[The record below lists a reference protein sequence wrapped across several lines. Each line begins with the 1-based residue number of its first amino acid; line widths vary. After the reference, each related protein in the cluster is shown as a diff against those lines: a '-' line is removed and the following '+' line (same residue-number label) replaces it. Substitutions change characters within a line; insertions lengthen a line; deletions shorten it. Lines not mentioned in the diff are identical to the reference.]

1 MDNRRGL
8 SENKAPLFDMA
19 GIKVRTKTN
28 NSSRLFGEMFGA
40 FVKLSSSIELHNEEG
55 TKKKPN
61 AIYIWIERH
70 FDQGSRKDAY

>member
-19 GIKVRTKTN
+19 GIKVKTKAN

-40 FVKLSSSIELHNEEG
+40 FVKLSSSNESHNEER
-55 TKKKPN
+55 TKKTECDLYLNRTPL
-61 AIYIWIERH
+61 
-70 FDQGSRKDAY
+70 